1 MIIEAPAAQ
10 TPVQPPAPKPPERAA
25 PTWVPIRPLAAR
37 HRDRILDH
45 LLALPARDRYL
56 RFGFVA
62 TDAQVTQYVERLNFE
77 RDEVL
82 GIFNRRLRLLA
93 TAHLAYLAPEPGEAE
108 ARAEFG
114 VSVAPKARGR
124 GYGSRLFDL
133 AVLHARNRGVRVL
146 VIHALSENTPMLR
159 IAHNAGAQV
168 VRDGSEAQALLK
180 LPADSV
186 ASHVEQLV
194 ETSAAEWD
202 YRFKLQAER
211 IDRLRQK
218 LAEID
223 GAQAGDPQEP
233 PPPDAHAAS
242 ESLRPASKGDGA
254 TPRSG

>member
-1 MIIEAPAAQ
+1 MIIEARP
-10 TPVQPPAPKPPERAA
+10 TPSPVQPARPNPPQRAA
-25 PTWVPIRPLAAR
+25 PTWVPIRPLAER
-37 HRDRILDH
+37 HRDRILGH

-56 RFGFVA
+56 RFGFA
-62 TDAQVTQYVERLNFE
+62 ASDAQITQYVERLNFE

-93 TAHLAYLAPEPGEAE
+93 MAHLAYLAPEPDQAE

-114 VSVAPKARGR
+114 VSVAANARGR

-168 VRDGSEAQALLK
+168 VREGSEAQALLR
-180 LPADSV
+180 LPADSM

-211 IDRLRQK
+211 IERLRQR
-218 LAEID
+218 LAELAALD
-223 GAQAGDPQEP
+223 GAQSKPPQDPP
-233 PPPDAHAAS
+233 
-242 ESLRPASKGDGA
+242 
-254 TPRSG
+254 T

>member
-1 MIIEAPAAQ
+1 MIIEAP
-10 TPVQPPAPKPPERAA
+10 PAPSPVHPAAPNRHERAT
-25 PTWVPIRPLAAR
+25 PTWVPIRPLAER
-37 HRDRILDH
+37 HRDRILGH

-56 RFGFVA
+56 RFGFA
-62 TDAQVTQYVERLNFE
+62 ASDPQITQYVERLNFE

-93 TAHLAYLAPEPGEAE
+93 MAHLAYLAPEPGEPD

-114 VSVAPKARGR
+114 VSVAANARGR

-168 VRDGSEAQALLK
+168 VREGSEAQALLK

-202 YRFKLQAER
+202 YRFKLQAQRVE
-211 IDRLRQK
+211 RLRQQ
-218 LAEID
+218 LAELAHVG
-223 GAQAGDPQEP
+223 GAQSEA
-233 PPPDAHAAS
+233 PPD
-242 ESLRPASKGDGA
+242 PP
-254 TPRSG
+254 T

>member
-1 MIIEAPAAQ
+1 MTVDTTFFAAPAA
-10 TPVQPPAPKPPERAA
+10 TELPPDRGA

-37 HRDRILDH
+37 HRERILAH

-56 RFGFVA
+56 RFGFAASDEQVA
-62 TDAQVTQYVERLNFE
+62 HYVERLDFE
-77 RDEVL
+77 HDEVL

-93 TAHLAYLAPEPGEAE
+93 MAHLAYLSPEVGQAE

-114 VSVAPKARGR
+114 VSVAANARGR

-168 VRDGSEAQALLK
+168 VREGSEAQALLK
-180 LPADSV
+180 LPADSM

-202 YRFKLQAER
+202 YRFKFQARR
-211 IDRLRQK
+211 IDRLRER
-218 LAEID
+218 LAELVDID
-223 GAQAGDPQEP
+223 GAQARAPQDPP
-233 PPPDAHAAS
+233 S
-242 ESLRPASKGDGA
+242 
-254 TPRSG
+254 

>member
-1 MIIEAPAAQ
+1 MVIDAPPAPN
-10 TPVQPPAPKPPERAA
+10 PVQPAAPTPPERIA

-37 HRDRILDH
+37 HRDRILAH
-45 LLALPARDRYL
+45 LLELPARDRYL
-56 RFGFVA
+56 RFGFA
-62 TDAQVTQYVERLNFE
+62 ASDAQIAQYVERLNFE

-93 TAHLAYLAPEPGEAE
+93 MAHLAYLAPEPDQTE

-114 VSVAPKARGR
+114 VSVAANARGR

-133 AVLHARNRGVRVL
+133 AVLHARNRGVRAL

-168 VRDGSEAQALLK
+168 VREGSEAQALLK

-202 YRFKLQAER
+202 YRFKLQAQRVE
-211 IDRLRQK
+211 RLRQQ
-218 LAEID
+218 LAELAHVG
-223 GAQAGDPQEP
+223 GAQSEA
-233 PPPDAHAAS
+233 PPD
-242 ESLRPASKGDGA
+242 PP
-254 TPRSG
+254 T

>member
-1 MIIEAPAAQ
+1 MIIEAPPAP
-10 TPVQPPAPKPPERAA
+10 TPVHPATPNSPERPA

-37 HRDRILDH
+37 HRDRILGH
-45 LLALPARDRYL
+45 LLALPAHDRYL
-56 RFGFVA
+56 RFGFA
-62 TDAQVTQYVERLNFE
+62 ASDAQIAQYVERLNFD

-93 TAHLAYLAPEPGEAE
+93 MAHLAYLAPEPGEPE

-114 VSVAPKARGR
+114 VSVAANARAR

-168 VRDGSEAQALLK
+168 VREGSEAQARLK
-180 LPADSV
+180 LPPDSV
-186 ASHVEQLV
+186 ASHVEQLM
-194 ETSAAEWD
+194 EASAAEWD

-211 IDRLRQK
+211 IERLRQR
-218 LAEID
+218 LAELAEVD
-223 GAQAGDPQEP
+223 GAQAESPQDPP
-233 PPPDAHAAS
+233 
-242 ESLRPASKGDGA
+242 
-254 TPRSG
+254 T